1 MTYYISESN
10 GFKIEVKTSFDFEK
24 SNPLR
29 FYYLF
34 QYHVIITNI
43 SHKAAQ
49 LISRKW
55 FIIDNKGKEEIIE
68 GPGVIGK
75 QPYFE
80 QGQSFQ
86 YTSFCP
92 LTTLKGVMY
101 GHYYM
106 KDASGE
112 FFTIDT
118 PEFYFSIPEEYTI

>member
-1 MTYYISESN
+1 MTYYVSESN
-10 GFKIEVKTSFDFEK
+10 GFKIEVKTTFDFEK

-34 QYHVIITNI
+34 QYHVTITNV
-43 SHKAAQ
+43 SHEAAQ

-55 FIIDNKGKEEIIE
+55 FIIDNNGKEEVIE

-75 QPYFE
+75 QPFFE
-80 QGQSFQ
+80 KGHSFT

-106 KDASGE
+106 KDAQGD
-112 FFTIDT
+112 FFTVDT